1 LIAVFD
7 DVIQEPDTYRQKAL
21 ASQFGSVSFGEVTFH
36 GVAPAPDDEM
46 GSWFAQRF
54 PMYEATVTFLR
65 KSPLGQAEPNF
76 IHSDEEMGDVTAIL
90 YLNPNPPKED
100 GTVFWKRHKNA
111 WESTEKVDAKFNRA
125 VVFDAPLYHSRAIER
140 NYGSG
145 NEARLI
151 QVLFAKRVN

>member
-1 LIAVFD
+1 MFD
-7 DVIQEPDTYRQKAL
+7 GVIQEPDAYRQKAL

-36 GVAPAPDDEM
+36 GISEAPDNRFAI
-46 GSWFAQRF
+46 WFANFF
-54 PMYEATVTFLR
+54 PRHIMTLTFLR
-65 KSPLGQAEPNF
+65 KSPLGQVEPNF

-90 YLNPNPPKED
+90 YLNPDPPKAD
-100 GTVFWKRHKNA
+100 GTVFWKRHANA

-125 VVFDAPLYHSRAIER
+125 VVFDAQLHHSRSIER

-145 NEARLI
+145 NDARLI